1 MLAPDTRAMYLSA
14 LQAPAGFAFE
24 EALATTFSLD
34 LEQLLGFPVALALG
48 TFDPK
53 TLGNESS
60 VALLE
65 AIRRTAGRLVVFA
78 DATHIHVPGKKHL
91 LYGLLEPVVVPVLA
105 PGGGAFHP
113 KVWVLR
119 FRSETDATERVRVL
133 VLSRN
138 LSPDRSWDVALS
150 LEGPVTGRNKP
161 DNRPLV
167 ELLDLLPTWALRDL
181 DGSVRSRI
189 VGLRD
194 VLHRTEFE
202 LPDGFEQLRFHV
214 LGARRGRW
222 LPPPSKRLV
231 VVSPFVTASALDALA
246 ATTDC
251 FEALISRGEELDA
264 VAPSHLKA
272 VKRTLTLHESA
283 ETEDGEEPSET
294 GLRGLHAKVYLAEA
308 GWYTHTFVGS
318 ANATTPALLEGANVE
333 VLAELVGKTSR
344 IPGKGIEGFLHPKEG
359 MGPLLVPYQAPATPP
374 DIDEADRDAERA
386 LDLAACELAKAGLRL
401 SFTRSSEGVLPTLSA
416 KEPVA
421 LAGVASIAAWL
432 VTVDPVW
439 RADAAGLLR
448 GASVT
453 LAGCAAASATTLV
466 SFELR
471 ATTVA
476 RTRTLVLALEA
487 DGLPED
493 RDAHVF
499 RLVIDNRKHFLA
511 YLYALLSGVDANLA
525 GPPGAH
531 TSDRPWISS
540 TGDVLGHGLLEQL
553 VRARARSPE
562 RLAEIQRVVDAL
574 TATPEGCALLP
585 EGFMEVWSLFEVKR

>member
-1 MLAPDTRAMYLSA
+1 MLAPDTRALYLSA
-14 LQAPAGFAFE
+14 LQAPAGFAFV

-34 LEQLLGFPVALALG
+34 LAQLLGFPVALALG

-53 TLGNESS
+53 TLGAESS

-78 DATHIHVPGKKHL
+78 DATHIHVPREKHL

-119 FRSETDATERVRVL
+119 FESESDAAERVRVL

-181 DGSVRSRI
+181 DGAVRTRI
-189 VGLRD
+189 EGLRD

-202 LPDGFEQLRFHV
+202 LPEGFEQLRFHL

-222 LPPPSKRLV
+222 LPPASKRLV
-231 VVSPFVTASALDALA
+231 VVSPFVTAGALDALS
-246 ATTDC
+246 ATTEC
-251 FEALISRGEELDA
+251 FEALVSRGEELDA
-264 VAPSHLKA
+264 VAPAHLTA
-272 VKRTLTLHESA
+272 VKRTLTLHENVES
-283 ETEDGEEPSET
+283 EDAEEPTAT
-294 GLRGLHAKVYLAEA
+294 GLRGLHAKIYLSEA
-308 GWYTHTFVGS
+308 GWYTHAFIGS
-318 ANATTPALLEGANVE
+318 ANATTPALLEGTNVE

-344 IPGKGIEGFLHPKEG
+344 VPGKGIEGFLHPKEG
-359 MGPLLVPYQAPATPP
+359 MGPLLVPYEPPATPP
-374 DIDEADRDAERA
+374 DIDEADRAAEQA
-386 LDLAACELAKAGLRL
+386 LDLAARELVQAGFRL
-401 SFTRSSEGVLPTLSA
+401 SFARAPDGVVPILTARGPLG
-416 KEPVA
+416 
-421 LAGVASIAAWL
+421 LAGVSAIAAWL
-432 VTVDPVW
+432 VTVDPVG
-439 RADAAGLLR
+439 RTDASGLLR
-448 GASVT
+448 GAAVA

-471 ATTVA
+471 AREVA

-499 RLVIDNRKHFLA
+499 RLVIDNRGRFLA
-511 YLYALLSGVDANLA
+511 YLLALLSGVDANLA

-531 TSDRPWISS
+531 TSDRPWVAA
-540 TGDVLGHGLLEQL
+540 GEGFGHGLLEQL
-553 VRARARSPE
+553 VRARARAPE
-562 RLAEIQRVVDAL
+562 RLAEIQRVVDAMS
-574 TATPEGCALLP
+574 ATPEGRALLP
-585 EGFMEVWSLFEVKR
+585 EGFMEVWALFEVKR